1 MSLNPPSEHLLTG
14 EGFWG
19 RESQCVLKV
28 LAGRSTILLWMTLYL
43 GVHPGLSGVL
53 KKRKIEEAMGSE
65 VDLGGGE
72 GRNEGE
78 YEENYS
84 VKFSKN

>member
-1 MSLNPPSEHLLTG
+1 
-14 EGFWG
+14 
-19 RESQCVLKV
+19 
-28 LAGRSTILLWMTLYL
+28 
-43 GVHPGLSGVL
+43 
-53 KKRKIEEAMGSE
+53 MGSE

>member
-1 MSLNPPSEHLLTG
+1 
-14 EGFWG
+14 
-19 RESQCVLKV
+19 
-28 LAGRSTILLWMTLYL
+28 MTLCL
-43 GVHPGLSGVL
+43 GVHPGLCGVL